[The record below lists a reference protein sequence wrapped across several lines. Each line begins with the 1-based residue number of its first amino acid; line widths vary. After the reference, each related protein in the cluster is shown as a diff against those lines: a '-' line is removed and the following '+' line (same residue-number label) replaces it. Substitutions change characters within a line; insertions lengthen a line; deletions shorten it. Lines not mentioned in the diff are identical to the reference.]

1 MILLHYYG
9 NSVIIIDV
17 FSLFLFFRYKTNI
30 RTRFYIFQNYYIYC
44 SCIFH
49 KFFINMDKIQRVN
62 ESIKWVI
69 FEGLAKNHTDLAQKL
84 GYKKSSFS
92 QIINGRVN
100 ISNSFINRL
109 VTFAP
114 ILNRKWLLNG
124 EGSLF
129 LSQPKIVQ
137 EEVIK
142 GQIKGINLLLEND
155 ATYLS
160 QSSIPEI
167 LSNKRGNTFSFYPGG
182 KMYIEVFKIPFTGHE
197 TYSAHY
203 FDVEQ
208 LKRHFVSVEFSVDY
222 FELGYYQ
229 AFEVIGDTMN
239 AGNIEDT
246 PDGAEVLAREI
257 NRDLW
262 EGGFK
267 RTKYGFILVTKEHI
281 LHKDII
287 QYNPKTGIAQLSSRN
302 ANYAIMEYDLNDVL
316 QIFHVIKRFF

>member
-1 MILLHYYG
+1 
-9 NSVIIIDV
+9 
-17 FSLFLFFRYKTNI
+17 
-30 RTRFYIFQNYYIYC
+30 
-44 SCIFH
+44 
-49 KFFINMDKIQRVN
+49 MDKIQRVN
-62 ESIKWVI
+62 EAVKWVV

-100 ISNSFINRL
+100 LSNSFVNRL

-114 ILNRKWLLNG
+114 ILNRKWLLTG

-137 EEVIK
+137 EDVIK
-142 GQIKGINLLLEND
+142 GQMKGINLLMDNE
-155 ATYLS
+155 ATYLTKS
-160 QSSIPEI
+160 DIPEI
-167 LSNKRGNTFSFYPGG
+167 LYNKRGNTFTFYPGG
-182 KMYIEVFKIPFTGHE
+182 KMYIEVFKVPFAKHA
-197 TYSAHY
+197 TYSKHYLEVEELKKY
-203 FDVEQ
+203 FD
-208 LKRHFVSVEFSVDY
+208 SVEFSVDY

-229 AFEVIGDTMN
+229 AFEVIGETMN

-246 PDGAEVLAREI
+246 PNGAEVLTREV

-262 EGGFK
+262 GEGFK
-267 RTKYGFILVTKEHI
+267 RTKYGFILVTKDHI

-287 QYNPKTGIAQLSSRN
+287 QYDSKTQKVQLSSRN
-302 ANYAIMEYDLNDVL
+302 ANYSIMEYDLKDVL